1 MILDPKVYER
11 AAHDTAAFMTADLRQ
26 RALSSGWKSDVVNGM
41 NVEFGDSGF
50 QVNIPEEHQEQ
61 AWIHEYGSELNR
73 PTAVIRKYA
82 NADSDAK
89 NMFMHNVSSHGRERR

>member
-26 RALSSGWKSDVVNGM
+26 RALSSGWQPDVVNGM
-41 NVEFGDSGF
+41 NVQFGDNGF
-50 QVNIPEEHQEQ
+50 QVDIHEDHQEQ
-61 AWIHEYGSELNR
+61 AWIHEYGSERDR

-82 NADSDAK
+82 NVDSDAK
-89 NMFMHNVSSHGRERR
+89 NMFMHNLAAHGKERQ